1 MSMILFSAVYLS
13 VLSEEIGKEE
23 EVSISAQIFIM
34 NQKTPTIEKKKNPVS
49 FWKKYRQFVA
59 FSQRSLISVSW
70 EKKILNMAYGI

>member
-34 NQKTPTIEKKKNPVS
+34 NQKTPTIEKKNPVS
-49 FWKKYRQFVA
+49 FWKKYRQFLA

-70 EKKILNMAYGI
+70 EKKILNMVYGI

>member
-34 NQKTPTIEKKKNPVS
+34 NQKTPTIEKKK
-49 FWKKYRQFVA
+49 
-59 FSQRSLISVSW
+59 
-70 EKKILNMAYGI
+70 KIL